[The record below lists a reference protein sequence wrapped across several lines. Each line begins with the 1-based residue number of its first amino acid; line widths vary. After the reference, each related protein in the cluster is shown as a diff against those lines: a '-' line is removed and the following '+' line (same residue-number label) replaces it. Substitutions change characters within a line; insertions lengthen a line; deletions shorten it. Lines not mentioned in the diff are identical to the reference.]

1 MLKEFRDFITRGNV
15 MDLAVAVI
23 IGGAFTTIVK
33 SFTTNI
39 IGPIIALVV
48 GKVDLSGIVLTIGD
62 TTFKIGQFL
71 DDIINFIIIA
81 FVIFMLLKGITSLRN
96 TTSKSSE
103 KDEEESLDVALTPTE
118 EYLKDIRNL
127 LAERDSDLPREAS
140 KKIEEKIAKE
150 D

>member
-39 IGPIIALVV
+39 ISPIIALVV

-71 DDIINFIIIA
+71 DDVINFVIIA
-81 FVIFMLLKGITSLRN
+81 FVIFMLLKGITALRN
-96 TTSKSSE
+96 ATSKSSQE
-103 KDEEESLDVALTPTE
+103 DENLEVSLTPTE

-127 LAERDSDLPREAS
+127 LAERNSDLPREAS

>member
-96 TTSKSSE
+96 ATSKSSE
-103 KDEEESLDVALTPTE
+103 KDEDESLDIALTPTE

>member
-71 DDIINFIIIA
+71 DDVINFIIVA
-81 FVIFMLLKGITSLRN
+81 FVIFMLLKGITALRN
-96 TTSKSSE
+96 ATSRSNDK
-103 KDEEESLDVALTPTE
+103 EEESSETTLTPTE

>member
-96 TTSKSSE
+96 ATSKSSE
-103 KDEEESLDVALTPTE
+103 KDEDESLDVALTPTE

>member
-39 IGPIIALVV
+39 ISPIIALVV

-71 DDIINFIIIA
+71 DDVINFVIIA
-81 FVIFMLLKGITSLRN
+81 FVIFMLLKGITALRN
-96 TTSKSSE
+96 ATSKSSNQE
-103 KDEEESLDVALTPTE
+103 DENLEVTLTPTE

-127 LAERDSDLPREAS
+127 LAERNSDLPREAS

>member
-96 TTSKSSE
+96 ATSKSSE

>member
-81 FVIFMLLKGITSLRN
+81 FAIFMLLKGITSLRN
-96 TTSKSSE
+96 ATSKSSE
-103 KDEEESLDVALTPTE
+103 KDEDESLDVALTPTE